1 MSLSELLLGRSESV
15 HSPLQAWFMSEQ
27 ATKDLAWERKGW
39 HGRCVRRVHTL
50 EVPVVQDMADLY
62 RSIDGAASA
71 ALLVK
76 LAVEKSYND
85 RMEETRNALQVHTP
99 CC

>member
-1 MSLSELLLGRSESV
+1 M
-15 HSPLQAWFMSEQ
+15 
-27 ATKDLAWERKGW
+27 
-39 HGRCVRRVHTL
+39 HTL

-85 RMEETRNALQVHTP
+85 KMEETRNALQVRLL
-99 CC
+99 CLAF